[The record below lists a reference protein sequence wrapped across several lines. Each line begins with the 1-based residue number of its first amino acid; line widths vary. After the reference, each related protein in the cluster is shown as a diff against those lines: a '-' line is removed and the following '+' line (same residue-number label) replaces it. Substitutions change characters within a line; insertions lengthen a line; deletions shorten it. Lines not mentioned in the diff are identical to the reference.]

1 MECRTHCLPS
11 HILWKRGAYCWKHL
25 RFVWREMLR
34 LVHLVLVVSI
44 FRLER
49 VGTTS
54 LCDEEPQLCIH
65 TELKE
70 ELSSNGSSVPS
81 KAEALESPGHIGHV
95 STLMSYE
102 CIICMWMF
110 RALNFPFFWNKINT
124 WGTYYCLPTHLF
136 YAFVIYCNK
145 EK

>member
-1 MECRTHCLPS
+1 
-11 HILWKRGAYCWKHL
+11 
-25 RFVWREMLR
+25 MLR

-70 ELSSNGSSVPS
+70 ELSSNGSSVRSLFAVKSGGSS
-81 KAEALESPGHIGHV
+81 KQ
-95 STLMSYE
+95 
-102 CIICMWMF
+102 
-110 RALNFPFFWNKINT
+110 R
-124 WGTYYCLPTHLF
+124 
-136 YAFVIYCNK
+136 
-145 EK
+145 